1 MMLEKEMFS
10 IDDGRYRVTA
20 RLSMLPADC
29 SMRVAQPQRRHGLRW
44 SPDGSAEQAVLLCRR
59 NAGSDGHRF
68 RLSDPDCQRGTTA
81 PNRADNG
88 TRAYITGIEFA
99 PELSASGVHGAVA
112 LCGRVSSLSR
122 RTASVRVDFPT
133 HR

>member
-44 SPDGSAEQAVLLCRR
+44 SPDGSAEQAVLMCRR

-68 RLSDPDCQRGTTA
+68 RLADADCQRGTTA
-81 PNRADNG
+81 P
-88 TRAYITGIEFA
+88 
-99 PELSASGVHGAVA
+99 H
-112 LCGRVSSLSR
+112 RVVYCIKRLVTCHMSVKQIKNNSSTKSQ
-122 RTASVRVDFPT
+122 TT
-133 HR
+133 MHEHT